1 MFHFNSKDIALGLI
15 PPPCFTL
22 AITPSQESPGQ
33 RQAPLSD
40 QRPRIVP
47 VDKCLISDAAF
58 HFVRSAVHS
67 SQSHHHFPLY
77 AQRPPVVPS
86 PVGSRPPPFSPLCT
100 TSLSCL
106 PIAKNPISP
115 AVFHFSSKLSHT
127 QITQGLIPTARFK
140 LDLNSCH
147 CPRANRLIA
156 TAGYRPVADTV
167 IVATVFHFVP
177 NSLP

>member
-86 PVGSRPPPFSPLCT
+86 PVGSWPPPVSPLCT

-127 QITQGLIPTARFK
+127 QISQGLIPTAGFK
-140 LDLNSCH
+140 SDLNSCH